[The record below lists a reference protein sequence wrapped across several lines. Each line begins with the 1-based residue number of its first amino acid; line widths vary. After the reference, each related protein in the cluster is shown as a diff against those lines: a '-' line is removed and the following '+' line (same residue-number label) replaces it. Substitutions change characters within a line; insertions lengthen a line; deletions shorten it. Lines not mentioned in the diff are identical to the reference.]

1 MRERLRALNPLSED
15 LNSLILSRFFV
26 FLLLTGTCLLFLWHD
41 TFVYYLLVAY
51 SISVAVFVL
60 GVSLGRNLLRL
71 SSIKLFL
78 LFHVIL
84 ELGIEA
90 AIVKHSGGIDSPF
103 ALFFV
108 LSIASA
114 GLICQLKGSMLAA
127 ATGSVFYLFVV
138 LGSSFERAIAF
149 PTLSNLARFY
159 GSSSADFST
168 LALNI
173 FIFLI
178 IAFNVGYMAEKL
190 HRKTR
195 ELSLT
200 SDELRHTRLETE
212 EIIEQMH
219 SGLVSIDAQGRIVHF
234 NRSAEAIL
242 GLGRQQAKER
252 HYSEVLTGG
261 LLSLGE
267 LVADSLERQLCQERT
282 EIRIA
287 REGKREIPLGLS
299 ITPFL
304 DEGKVFGGLVVQ
316 FTDLTRVKMLEER
329 VRLGDRL
336 AAVGQLSAS
345 IAHEI
350 RNPLAA
356 ISGSVQVLSSELDL
370 SGQNQRL
377 MELVLKESARLNQ
390 VLSGIL
396 RYSGIQVATQEE
408 VKLFP
413 LLEEV
418 FAIAREHP
426 SYRPKISCR
435 IEFED
440 PELRILGEEN
450 QVKQLFLNL
459 VLNSQQ
465 AFGPEG
471 GEIRITEGMVDTGF
485 KYQPSSPFEDRLKK
499 MDRSEER
506 DLIEANNL
514 CAVNVIDSGE
524 GIPEEILNKL
534 FQPFYTT
541 KSEGTGLGLAV
552 VQRLAESLQAH
563 LSLYSATGGG
573 TIFTV
578 YLKNCGRRAEPPPK
592 PERRLA
598 GETIPS

>member
-26 FLLLTGTCLLFLWHD
+26 FLLLTGTCLVFLWHD

-60 GVSLGRNLLRL
+60 GVSLGRNLLRR
-71 SSIKLFL
+71 SSIKLLL
-78 LFHVIL
+78 LFHVIF

-90 AIVKHSGGIDSPF
+90 AIVNHSGGIDSPF

-200 SDELRHTRLETE
+200 SDQLRHTRLETE

-242 GLGRQQAKER
+242 GVGRQQAKER

-282 EIRIA
+282 EMRIA

-304 DEGKVFGGLVVQ
+304 DEGEVFGGLVVQ

-377 MELVLKESARLNQ
+377 MELVLKESTRLNQ
-390 VLSGIL
+390 ILSGIL
-396 RYSGIQVATQEE
+396 RYSGIQLAALEE
-408 VKLFP
+408 LELFP
-413 LLEEV
+413 ILEEV
-418 FAIAREHP
+418 LAIAREHP
-426 SYRPKISCR
+426 SYRSNITCR

-471 GEIRITEGMVDTGF
+471 GEIKITEGMVDTGF
-485 KYQPSSPFEDRLKK
+485 KCLPSSPFEDRLKK
-499 MDRSEER
+499 MDSSEER

-563 LSLYSATGGG
+563 LSLYSAREG

-578 YLKNCGRRAEPPPK
+578 YLKNCGRRTEPPPK

-598 GETIPS
+598 RETIPG

>member
-71 SSIKLFL
+71 SSIKLLL

-90 AIVKHSGGIDSPF
+90 AIVNHSGGIDSPF

-200 SDELRHTRLETE
+200 SDELRHTKLETE

-242 GLGRQQAKER
+242 GVGRQQAKER
-252 HYSEVLTGG
+252 HYSDVLTGG

-377 MELVLKESARLNQ
+377 MELVLKESTRLNQ

-413 LLEEV
+413 LLEEI

-426 SYRPKISCR
+426 SYRPNISCR

-506 DLIEANNL
+506 NLIEANNL

-524 GIPEEILNKL
+524 GIPEEILNRL

-563 LSLYSATGGG
+563 LSLYSGTEG

-578 YLKNCGRRAEPPPK
+578 YLKNCGRRTEPTPK

-598 GETIPS
+598 REKIPG

>member
-1 MRERLRALNPLSED
+1 MREKLGALNPLSED
-15 LNSLILSRFFV
+15 LNFLILSRFFV
-26 FLLLTGTCLLFLWHD
+26 FLLLTGICLLFLWHD
-41 TFVYYLLVAY
+41 TFVHYLLVAY
-51 SISVAVFVL
+51 SISVVIFVL

-71 SSIKLFL
+71 SSIKLLL
-78 LFHVIL
+78 LFHVVF

-90 AIVKHSGGIDSPF
+90 AIVNHSGGIDSPF
-103 ALFFV
+103 SLFFV

-127 ATGSVFYLFVV
+127 ATGSVFYVFVV
-138 LGSSFERAIAF
+138 LGSSFERVLAF
-149 PTLSNLARFY
+149 PTLSNLGRFY
-159 GSSSADFST
+159 SSSSADFST

-190 HRKTR
+190 HRKSR

-219 SGLVSIDAQGRIVHF
+219 SGLVSIDAGGRIVHF
-234 NRSAEAIL
+234 NRAAEAIL
-242 GLGRQQAKER
+242 GVGRHEAKGR
-252 HYSEVLTGG
+252 HYSEILTGG
-261 LLSLGE
+261 LLDLGE
-267 LVADSLERQLCQERT
+267 LMADSLERQLCQERT
-282 EIRIA
+282 EIKIA
-287 REGKREIPLGLS
+287 KEGKREIPLGLS

-304 DEGKVFGGLVVQ
+304 EEGKVFGGLVVQ

-377 MELVLKESARLNQ
+377 MELVLKESTRLNQ

-396 RYSGIQVATQEE
+396 RYSGIQVASLEE
-408 VKLFP
+408 LELFP
-413 LLEEV
+413 ILGEV
-418 FAIAREHP
+418 LAIAREHP
-426 SYRPKISCR
+426 SYRPNITCR

-440 PELRILGEEN
+440 PELRILGEES

-471 GEIRITEGMVDTGF
+471 GEIKITEGIVDTGF
-485 KYQPSSPFEDRLKK
+485 KYLPSSPFEEKLRR
-499 MDRSEER
+499 MGSSEER
-506 DLIEANNL
+506 HFIEANNL
-514 CAVNVIDSGE
+514 CAVNVIDNGE

-552 VQRLAESLQAH
+552 VQRLAESLQAR
-563 LSLYSATGGG
+563 LALYSAIGGE

-578 YLKNCGRRAEPPPK
+578 YLKNCPSRTEPTLK
-592 PERRLA
+592 RERRPA
-598 GETIPS
+598 REAIPG

>member
-71 SSIKLFL
+71 SSIKLLL

-90 AIVKHSGGIDSPF
+90 AIVNHSGGIDSPF

-200 SDELRHTRLETE
+200 SDELRHTKLETE

-219 SGLVSIDAQGRIVHF
+219 SGLVSIDAGGRIVHF

-242 GLGRQQAKER
+242 GVGRQQAKER

-304 DEGKVFGGLVVQ
+304 DEGKVFCGLVVQ

-377 MELVLKESARLNQ
+377 MELVLKESTRLNQ

-418 FAIAREHP
+418 LAIAREHP
-426 SYRPKISCR
+426 SYRPNISCG

-524 GIPEEILNKL
+524 GIPEEILNRL

-563 LSLYSATGGG
+563 LSLYSGREG

-578 YLKNCGRRAEPPPK
+578 YLKNCGRRTEPTPK
-592 PERRLA
+592 SERRLA
-598 GETIPS
+598 REKILG

>member
-1 MRERLRALNPLSED
+1 MRQRPRALNPLSED
-15 LNSLILSRFFV
+15 LNFLILSRFFV
-26 FLLLTGTCLLFLWHD
+26 FLLLTGVCLLFLWHD

-51 SISVAVFVL
+51 SASAAIFVL

-71 SSIKLFL
+71 SLIKLLL
-78 LFHVIL
+78 LFHVIF

-90 AIVKHSGGIDSPF
+90 AVINHSGGIDSPF
-103 ALFFV
+103 SLFFV

-114 GLICQLKGSMLAA
+114 GLICQLKGSVLAA
-127 ATGSVFYLFVV
+127 VTGSLFYLFVV
-138 LGSSFERAIAF
+138 LGSYFERTIAF

-168 LALNI
+168 LGLNI

-190 HRKTR
+190 RRKSR

-234 NRSAEAIL
+234 NRSAGAIL
-242 GLGRQQAKER
+242 GVGWQEVKER
-252 HYSEVLTGG
+252 HYSKVFTGG

-267 LVADSLERQLCQERT
+267 LMADSLERQLCQERT
-282 EIRIA
+282 EVNITTGA
-287 REGKREIPLGLS
+287 KRDIPLGLS
-299 ITPFL
+299 ISPLFR
-304 DEGKVFGGLVVQ
+304 EGEVFGGLVVQ
-316 FTDLTRVKMLEER
+316 FIDLTRVKMLEER
-329 VRLGDRL
+329 ARLADRL

-350 RNPLAA
+350 RSPLAA
-356 ISGSVQVLSSELDL
+356 ISGSVQVLSSELNL

-390 VLSGIL
+390 TLSGIL
-396 RYSGIQVATQEE
+396 RYSGIQVAALGEL
-408 VKLFP
+408 KLFP
-413 LLEEV
+413 ILGEV
-418 FAIAREHP
+418 LAIAREHP
-426 SYRPKISCR
+426 SYRSNITCR
-435 IEFED
+435 IEFRD
-440 PELRILGEEN
+440 PELKILGEES
-450 QVKQLFLNL
+450 QLKQLFLNL

-471 GEIRITEGMVDTGF
+471 GEVKITEGMVDTGF
-485 KYQPSSPFEDRLKK
+485 KYLPASPFEDRLRK
-499 MDRSEER
+499 MDSFQER
-506 DLIEANNL
+506 DFIETNNL

-563 LSLYSATGGG
+563 LSLYSTPEG

-578 YLKNCGRRAEPPPK
+578 YLKNCNRRAEPIPK
-592 PERRLA
+592 PQRRLA
-598 GETIPS
+598 RVAIPG

>member
-26 FLLLTGTCLLFLWHD
+26 FLLLTGTCLVFLWHD
-41 TFVYYLLVAY
+41 TFVHYLLVAY

-60 GVSLGRNLLRL
+60 GVSLGRNLLRR
-71 SSIKLFL
+71 SSIKLLL
-78 LFHVIL
+78 LFHVIF

-90 AIVKHSGGIDSPF
+90 AIVNHSGGIDSPF
-103 ALFFV
+103 SLFFV

-127 ATGSVFYLFVV
+127 ATGSVFYVFVV
-138 LGSSFERAIAF
+138 LGSSFERAVAF
-149 PTLSNLARFY
+149 PTLSNLVRFY

-200 SDELRHTRLETE
+200 SDQLRHTRLETE

-219 SGLVSIDAQGRIVHF
+219 SGLVSIDAEGRIVHF

-242 GLGRQQAKER
+242 GVGRQQAKER

-299 ITPFL
+299 ITPL
-304 DEGKVFGGLVVQ
+304 WDEGEVFGGLVVQ

-377 MELVLKESARLNQ
+377 MELVLKESTRLNQ

-396 RYSGIQVATQEE
+396 RYSGIQVATQQE

-426 SYRPKISCR
+426 SYRPNITCR

-471 GEIRITEGMVDTGF
+471 GEIKITEGMVDTGF
-485 KYQPSSPFEDRLKK
+485 KYLPSSPFEDRLKK
-499 MDRSEER
+499 MDSSQER

-563 LSLYSATGGG
+563 LSLYSAREG

-578 YLKNCGRRAEPPPK
+578 YLKNCGRRTEPPPK

-598 GETIPS
+598 RETIPS

>member
-71 SSIKLFL
+71 SSIKLLL

-90 AIVKHSGGIDSPF
+90 AIVNHSGGIDSPF

-127 ATGSVFYLFVV
+127 ATGSVFYLFVI

-200 SDELRHTRLETE
+200 SDELRHTKLETE

-219 SGLVSIDAQGRIVHF
+219 SGLVSIDAGGRIVHF

-242 GLGRQQAKER
+242 GVGRQQAKER

-377 MELVLKESARLNQ
+377 MELVLKESTRLNQ

-413 LLEEV
+413 LLEEI

-426 SYRPKISCR
+426 SYRPNISCR

-524 GIPEEILNKL
+524 GIPEEILNRL

-563 LSLYSATGGG
+563 LSLYSGREG

-578 YLKNCGRRAEPPPK
+578 YLKNCGRRTEPTPK
-592 PERRLA
+592 SERRLA
-598 GETIPS
+598 REKILG